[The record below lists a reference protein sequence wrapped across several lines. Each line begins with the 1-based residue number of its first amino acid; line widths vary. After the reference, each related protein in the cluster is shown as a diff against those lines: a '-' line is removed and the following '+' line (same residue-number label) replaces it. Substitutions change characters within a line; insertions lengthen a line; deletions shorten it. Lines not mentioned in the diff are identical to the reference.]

1 MQNKTVSLSDIFI
14 LIPGIASAY
23 VDRVQRPL
31 SESYIPYIRP
41 SYKQYSSIDAYVN
54 KKLVPEDKIFPAYT
68 LYVST
73 DGQGSHTFSYV
84 SVCEFVPNSNITVL
98 MPKKEMSLAE
108 KLFYAQCITRNR
120 YKFSY
125 GRKPKGVRLETIK
138 LPKDVPTIVQNFSIE
153 NAIKN
158 MLATN
163 LPFDKTNISYHNR
176 SNNLVELEKL
186 FFVHSGISSNE
197 VEKEDNKLNESWIP
211 FIRPSY
217 KQDTSIAAYVNK
229 RAVPQAKIFPA
240 GTLYVSTNGQGSH
253 TFSYVSVFEFVP
265 NSDVSVLIPKREMC
279 IQEKLFYAQCI
290 TNNRYKFSYGRKPK
304 GKRLSAILLPEYPPD
319 YVLGYDIEKVMKN
332 FSTGLGMFNK

>member
-23 VDRVQRPL
+23 VDRVKRPL

-54 KKLVPEDKIFPAYT
+54 KKLVPKDKVFPAYT

-73 DGQGSHTFSYV
+73 D
-84 SVCEFVPNSNITVL
+84 
-98 MPKKEMSLAE
+98 
-108 KLFYAQCITRNR
+108 
-120 YKFSY
+120 
-125 GRKPKGVRLETIK
+125 
-138 LPKDVPTIVQNFSIE
+138 
-153 NAIKN
+153 
-158 MLATN
+158 
-163 LPFDKTNISYHNR
+163 
-176 SNNLVELEKL
+176 
-186 FFVHSGISSNE
+186 
-197 VEKEDNKLNESWIP
+197 
-211 FIRPSY
+211 
-217 KQDTSIAAYVNK
+217 
-229 RAVPQAKIFPA
+229 
-240 GTLYVSTNGQGSH
+240 GQGSH

-319 YVLGYDIEKVMKN
+319 YVLEYDIEEVMKN
-332 FSTGLGMFNK
+332 FSIGLEMFNK